1 MPAAT
6 RISRARADRLRP
18 HLEALAAAPPAG
30 PDPIDY
36 VHRYTDDADR
46 EVAALIAASLAFGRV
61 ASFASTLD
69 AVFALANA
77 GGGPAAW
84 AATAIDR
91 HDPGLEPLFYRW
103 VRGPDLQRLVRTIG
117 RFRARHGSLARFMDD
132 IIQPSDRHIG
142 AGLAQLVDTLRAL
155 SLEPGEAAFEDL
167 PRGFRHLLP
176 HPRTGSACKRLCMLA
191 RWMTRTSPPDLAMW
205 SAAPS
210 QLIIP
215 LDTHV
220 HKVAKLLGLTRR
232 VDGSWRTALEITR
245 NLRRIDSDDPV
256 RFDFALA
263 HLGISGACK
272 GRRVQSICDPCALRP
287 VCKVG
292 GIG

>member
-6 RISRARADRLRP
+6 RVSRARSRP
-18 HLEALAAAPPAG
+18 ASSPSGG
-30 PDPIDY
+30 PGRGPRGARSIDY

-46 EVAALIAASLAFGRV
+46 SRSACAASLAFGRV
-61 ASFASTLD
+61 AAFAGTLD
-69 AVFALANA
+69 AVFALADA

-117 RFRARHGSLARFMDD
+117 RFRALHGSLARFMDD
-132 IIQPSDRHIG
+132 TIQPSDRHIG
-142 AGLAQLVDTLRAL
+142 GGLAQARGHTESAL
-155 SLEPGEAAFEDL
+155 LDSGESAFGDL

-205 SAAPS
+205 SGTKPGDPS
-210 QLIIP
+210 PSILMCTRSQSSRGSP
-215 LDTHV
+215 
-220 HKVAKLLGLTRR
+220 VASTESGELR
-232 VDGSWRTALEITR
+232 SEITR
-245 NLRRIDSDDPV
+245 NLGRIDPDDPV

>member
-18 HLEALAAAPPAG
+18 HLEALAAAPPEG

-46 EVAALIAASLAFGRV
+46 EVAAIIAASLAFGRV

-142 AGLAQLVDTLRAL
+142 AGLAN
-155 SLEPGEAAFEDL
+155 S
-167 PRGFRHLLP
+167 
-176 HPRTGSACKRLCMLA
+176 
-191 RWMTRTSPPDLAMW
+191 W
-205 SAAPS
+205 
-210 QLIIP
+210 
-215 LDTHV
+215 TH
-220 HKVAKLLGLTRR
+220 
-232 VDGSWRTALEITR
+232 
-245 NLRRIDSDDPV
+245 
-256 RFDFALA
+256 
-263 HLGISGACK
+263 
-272 GRRVQSICDPCALRP
+272 
-287 VCKVG
+287 
-292 GIG
+292 